1 MDDVHQMMSYLVLC
15 VIWYDLHL
23 VAQQML
29 ISLAQLRFD
38 AEANR
43 KTYCIK
49 VNKSNV
55 QSKD

>member
-1 MDDVHQMMSYLVLC
+1 MMYKPNDVYLVLC
-15 VIWYDLHL
+15 VIWYDSRDL